1 MQLLTTLTTP
11 FGRKIRIVLLER
23 AIDCEIVIDLP
34 TAEDSRVPHVN
45 PLGKVPVL
53 LLDNGQ
59 SMFDSPVI
67 AEYLD
72 MLPAAG
78 ARLLPADRHL
88 RLAVRQ
94 WESAADGISDAA
106 AAIFMEKLRPSH
118 LQSEAWITRQYAK
131 IARGLAY
138 LSAQLGEKNYCV
150 ANQFGLADIAVG
162 CALGYL
168 DLRFSAIDW
177 RKDYANLADL
187 SLRLQ
192 SRPAFQS
199 TIAP

>member
-11 FGRKIRIVLLER
+11 FGRKIRIILLEHQ
-23 AIDCEIVIDLP
+23 IDCEVVIDVP
-34 TAEDSRVPHVN
+34 TAEDSRVPEVN

-53 LLDNGQ
+53 LLENGQ
-59 SMFDSPVI
+59 SIFDSPVI

-72 MLPAAG
+72 MLPNIKE
-78 ARLLPADRHL
+78 RLLPADRHL

-94 WESAADGISDAA
+94 WESAADGIADAA

-118 LQSEAWITRQYAK
+118 LQSEAWMTRQQAK
-131 IARGLAY
+131 ITRGLAY
-138 LSAQLGEKNYCV
+138 LSAQLGERQYCV
-150 ANQFGLADIAVG
+150 ANQFSLADIAVG

-168 DLRFSAIDW
+168 DLRFAAIDW
-177 RKDYANLADL
+177 RAEYANLAQL

-192 SRPAFQS
+192 SRPAFKQ

>member
-11 FGRKIRIVLLER
+11 FGRKIRLVLLER
-23 AIDCEIVIDLP
+23 AIDCEIVIDVP

-53 LLDNGQ
+53 LLEDGQ
-59 SMFDSPVI
+59 SLFDSPVI

-78 ARLLPADRHL
+78 GRLLPADRHL

-118 LQSEAWITRQYAK
+118 LQSEVWMARQYGK

-138 LSAQLGEKNYCV
+138 LSAQLGERSYCV
-150 ANQFGLADIAVG
+150 ANQFSLADIAVG

-168 DLRFSAIDW
+168 DLRFAAMDW
-177 RKDYANLADL
+177 RTDYANLAQL
-187 SLRLQ
+187 SLRLH
-192 SRPAFQS
+192 SRPAFQQ